1 MLLRR
6 KSIFLTLWLSYIMIL
21 LIPVTVTFLLYIN
34 MEKAMI
40 DYANRSNLAL
50 LEQAR
55 QVVDSNL
62 QEMEQLGVQI
72 ATQPKLQTLWTI
84 KDAEKYIQYEEAVRS
99 LRNIRNGSRFIDN
112 FYIYLR
118 DDDTVISSNLKT
130 DAATFFTE
138 LYPLPGR
145 SLDQVR
151 SEILSGYHYQ
161 DFWAAPQGT
170 QDRSTTNVIAS
181 AFTLPLGEVNNGKGT
196 LIMLIN
202 EQQILNLLKQ
212 IQWVNN
218 GTMLILDSKGQVI
231 VSTGVRHELPAGL
244 LAELSGSSGYETYR
258 TEGQVQMLS
267 YTTGQSGWKYISLVP
282 KSVVLKRVNEI
293 KAWALALLAFVVAA
307 GSAAAYWMAYR
318 SYSPIRDLVYTIS
331 KGRSVQRNESANEY
345 EFIRNSITE
354 SLAEGKELKT
364 KLAGHLP
371 VVRAHFLNRLLKGQV
386 DPAELAPDSL
396 AFRGVQF
403 PFPCVG
409 VVLIEADES
418 KEFRIEES
426 ERDYALVRFIILN
439 LSSELLGDSGYATET
454 DNGRLALVLNV
465 PDSSEETLLYRDRF
479 IAELKGII
487 EGRFRIKIT
496 VATSSIHHELPEASR
511 CYTEALNALDY
522 RIIHGISSIIHY
534 DQIRDMGRTDY
545 HYPTEIE
552 AQFMNVLKSGE
563 LEAAERILD
572 DLYERNIGSRDTT
585 PELGKLL
592 FMNILGTL
600 LRVTNALKIDEKLS
614 LESATD
620 PVKLIL
626 NSTSADEMVKK
637 IKELI
642 AFICNCVREARSE
655 QHERWQE
662 RMKQYIDLHYGDHS
676 LSLTTVAEH
685 FGLTPAY
692 TSGLFKKQ
700 YGINL
705 SDYMIE
711 VRISE
716 AKRLLADPSLTVLQ
730 VAQKV
735 GYSTDIGFI
744 RVFKKIEGITPG
756 KYREMLQISGDRKES

>member
-6 KSIFLTLWLSYIMIL
+6 KGIFLTLWLSYILIL
-21 LIPVTVTFLLYIN
+21 LLPITVTFVLYTN
-34 MEKAMI
+34 MEKTLI
-40 DYANRSNLAL
+40 DNANRSNLAM

-84 KDAEKYIQYEEAVRS
+84 KDSEKYIQYEEAIRS

-118 DDDTVISSNLKT
+118 DDDTVISTNLKT
-130 DAATFFTE
+130 DTATFFTD

-151 SEILSGYHYQ
+151 SEILSGYHYL

-170 QDRSTTNVIAS
+170 QDYPTTNVIAS

-202 EQQILNLLKQ
+202 EQQILDLLKR
-212 IQWVNN
+212 IQWMNN

-231 VSTGVRHELPAGL
+231 VSTGARHDLPAGL
-244 LAELSGSSGYETYR
+244 LAELSGSSGYKTYPS
-258 TEGQVQMLS
+258 EGQQQMLS

-282 KSVVLKRVNEI
+282 KSVVLEKVYEI
-293 KAWALALLAFVVAA
+293 KAWALILLAFVVAA

-318 SYSPIRDLVYTIS
+318 SYSPIRDLVYTIT
-331 KGRSVQRNESANEY
+331 KGRSVQRSGYANEY

-354 SLAEGKELKT
+354 SIAEGKELKT

-386 DPAELAPDSL
+386 DRAELAPDSL
-396 AFRGVQF
+396 AFMGLHF
-403 PFPCVG
+403 PHPSVG
-409 VVLIEADES
+409 VVLIEVDES
-418 KEFRIEES
+418 KDFRAGES
-426 ERDYALVRFIILN
+426 EQDYALVRFIILN
-439 LSSELLGDSGYATET
+439 LSSELLGDAGYATET
-454 DNGRLALVLNV
+454 DSSRLALVLNV
-465 PDSSEETLLYRDRF
+465 PDSSEETLRNRDRF
-479 IAELKGII
+479 IGELKEIV
-487 EGRFRIKIT
+487 EGRFRMKIT
-496 VATSSIHHELPEASR
+496 VATSSIHHGLPEASR
-511 CYTEALNALDY
+511 CYSEALNALDY

-534 DQIRDMGRTDY
+534 DQIQEMERTDY
-545 HYPTEIE
+545 YYPTEVE
-552 AQFMNVLKSGE
+552 AQFINVLKSGE

-585 PELGKLL
+585 PERGKLL

-600 LRVTNALKIDEKLS
+600 LKVTNALKIDEKMS
-614 LESATD
+614 QGTSSD

-626 NSTSADEMVKK
+626 NSTSADEMVRK

-642 AFICNCVREARSE
+642 VFICNRVREARSD

-676 LSLTTVAEH
+676 LSLTSVAEH

-692 TSGLFKKQ
+692 MSGLFKKQ

-705 SDYMIE
+705 TDYMIE

-716 AKRLLADPSLTVLQ
+716 AKRLLADPGLTVLQ

-756 KYREMLQISGDRKES
+756 KYREMLHLSGDPKES